1 MYYSSAS
8 KVEKMIAMQKKLA
21 ARKKKLFGALAAS
34 RCTHFLIGWL
44 KRSGSMILFVFPPNN
59 KEQTDL

>member
-44 KRSGSMILFVFPPNN
+44 KRSGS
-59 KEQTDL
+59 Q